1 MASKLYF
8 RVLTNNQSGTYP
20 AGEQSSSTANYSTA
34 GGNTMLRMNPTK
46 GTTQVGNNGTTL
58 ANTNPQLG
66 FMRFFTSPPLNGNQT
81 ISGTITLNV
90 AVGESAA
97 QANLINITPH
107 VYLWRPSTGAYISL
121 IYNTQ
126 QTKTEPTAPNTTV
139 WHIPTLSITSASGLN
154 GDVIICEIWFG
165 MTQANATARTVT
177 LSYDGAVENLT
188 DLATVSNHAS
198 FLQFSANLNFQGFTT
213 FNRKPNFFRFFN

>member
-1 MASKLYF
+1 MASRLYL
-8 RVLTNNQSGTYP
+8 RSLTNNQSGTYP
-20 AGEQSSSTANYSTA
+20 TGEQSASTPNFSGASAT
-34 GGNTMLRMNPTK
+34 TMMRMNPTK
-46 GTTQVGNNGTTL
+46 GTTMVGNNGTTL
-58 ANTNPQLG
+58 ANITPQLG
-66 FMRFFTSPPLNGNQT
+66 FMRYFTSPPLNGAQT

-107 VYLWRPSTGAYISL
+107 VYLWRPSTGAYITL
-121 IYNTQ
+121 MYNTQ

-139 WHIPTLSITSASGLN
+139 WHIPGLAITTANGLN

-177 LSYDGAVENLT
+177 LSYDGSVENTT
-188 DLATVSNHAS
+188 DMAVVSNHAS
-198 FLQFSANLNFQGFTT
+198 YLEFSANLNFTGFATY
-213 FNRKPNFFRFFN
+213 NKKGNFFRFFN